1 MKALPPF
8 AILLLASLAPVATH
22 AQTASTGSGQAY
34 PSKPVRIVVPFPPG
48 GVSDVFARILGQKLT
63 ATLGQPF
70 LVDNRGGAGGNIGT
84 DLVAKSPPNGY
95 TLLITSSALAINPGL
110 YPKLPF
116 DLKRDLTPITLIATV
131 PNILCIH
138 PSLPVKSVRELIA
151 LAKARPGQ
159 LNFASSSSGSSNHL
173 SGELLNATAGVN
185 IAHVPYKGGG
195 PMLTALLSG
204 EVTIGF
210 LTPVNALAPIR
221 AGRFRALAV
230 TSLKRLQILPEVPTM
245 IEAGVR
251 DFESIQW
258 FAALAPAG
266 TPRDIITRLN
276 AEIAKALNAPDMRE
290 RAAAEGAELVGN
302 APEALAAFLDA
313 EIVKWARVIRV
324 SGARAE

>member
-1 MKALPPF
+1 MKALSRF
-8 AILLLASLAPVATH
+8 VVLMLASVPAAPTH
-22 AQTASTGSGQAY
+22 AQATSTGSGQAY

-63 ATLGQPF
+63 ASLGQPF

-84 DLVAKSPPNGY
+84 DMVAKSPPNGY

-110 YPKLPF
+110 YPKLPY
-116 DLKRDLTPITLIATV
+116 DLKRDFAPITLIATV

-173 SGELLNATAGVN
+173 SGELLNATAGVK
-185 IAHVPYKGGG
+185 ITHVPYKGGG

-210 LTPVNALAPIR
+210 LTPVNALSPIK

-230 TSLKRLQILPEVPTM
+230 TSLKRLQVLPDVPTM
-245 IEAGVR
+245 IESGVK

-266 TPRDIITRLN
+266 TPRDIVTRLN
-276 AEIAKALNAPDMRE
+276 AELAKALNAPDMRE
-290 RAAAEGAELVGN
+290 RAAAEGAELAGSS
-302 APEALAAFLDA
+302 PDALAAFLDTEVA
-313 EIVKWARVIRV
+313 KWARVIRI
-324 SGARAE
+324 SGAKAE